1 MTQDLLNHLVRDA
14 KAMKIRRQATPECM
28 PAMPFE
34 TRLFNRRPNDISSQR
49 FQIHRVPACIGED
62 KTSGWVAALRS
73 CLSSSVLSCA
83 TIGIEA
89 LLFGRSGSIVR
100 ANPATLQ
107 SFHVCRKR

>member
-49 FQIHRVPACIGED
+49 FQIHRVPLALA
-62 KTSGWVAALRS
+62 KTKPRVGLPHSAHAYPAA
-73 CLSSSVLSCA
+73 
-83 TIGIEA
+83 
-89 LLFGRSGSIVR
+89 F
-100 ANPATLQ
+100 
-107 SFHVCRKR
+107 